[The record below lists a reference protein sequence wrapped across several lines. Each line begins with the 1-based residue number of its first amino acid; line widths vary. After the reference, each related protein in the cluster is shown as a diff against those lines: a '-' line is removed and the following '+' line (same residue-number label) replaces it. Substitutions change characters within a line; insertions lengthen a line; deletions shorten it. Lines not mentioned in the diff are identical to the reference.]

1 LTALQ
6 DFSSCLQVLCT
17 TIDDEPRFR
26 DLIGQWIAEG
36 SVPKFPAFVGES
48 EEKRRLRKRRYEEEA
63 REAEEEALKDMGAGT
78 SE

>member
-1 LTALQ
+1 M
-6 DFSSCLQVLCT
+6 LCT

-36 SVPKFPAFVGES
+36 SVPKFPAFVDES

-63 REAEEEALKDMGAGT
+63 RETEEEALKETGAGT

>member
-1 LTALQ
+1 M
-6 DFSSCLQVLCT
+6 
-17 TIDDEPRFR
+17 
-26 DLIGQWIAEG
+26 IGQWIAEG

-63 REAEEEALKDMGAGT
+63 RETEEEALKETGAGT